1 VETSIKTYW
10 ITRTSIC
17 MMVGYF
23 WSNLKEGR
31 YSMNIS
37 YKQLIYVGVGFISGS
52 LISASISY
60 LYLHRKHLNDL
71 DECRTYWRGKCKE
84 LEKLVEEDNVQLKE
98 EVESE
103 EPEILSMNLQK
114 SGLEVTAQ
122 SLAAADKAK
131 EDFKREP
138 VDYTSFNDGE
148 KVVKPE
154 DVSSF
159 VSSSDTVGGDVIK
172 QMSNFVESRDEEE
185 DDEEYEDD
193 FTDISNVKEEG
204 VQLINQISYDS
215 SYIHYDKVAL
225 TWYTEDEI
233 LSDDQDQLVDDP
245 IRIIGEDA
253 YKLLK
258 DVDYL
263 HDIYVRNFDMG
274 TDYEIVRHNGSYKH
288 TVLGE

>member
-1 VETSIKTYW
+1 
-10 ITRTSIC
+10 
-17 MMVGYF
+17 
-23 WSNLKEGR
+23 
-31 YSMNIS
+31 MNIS

-98 EVESE
+98 EIESE
-103 EPEILSMNLQK
+103 EPEILSMNPQK

-185 DDEEYEDD
+185 DDEEYEDG
-193 FTDISNVKEEG
+193 FTDIPNVKEEG
-204 VQLINQISYDS
+204 IQLINQISYDS

-233 LSDDQDQLVDDP
+233 LSDDQDQLVNDP

>member
-1 VETSIKTYW
+1 
-10 ITRTSIC
+10 

-23 WSNLKEGR
+23 WSNLREGR

-103 EPEILSMNLQK
+103 EPEILSMNPQK

-193 FTDISNVKEEG
+193 FTDIPNVKEEG
-204 VQLINQISYDS
+204 VRLINQISYDS

>member
-1 VETSIKTYW
+1 
-10 ITRTSIC
+10 
-17 MMVGYF
+17 
-23 WSNLKEGR
+23 
-31 YSMNIS
+31 MNIS

-103 EPEILSMNLQK
+103 ELEILSMNPQK
-114 SGLEVTAQ
+114 SNLEVTAQ

-154 DVSSF
+154 DISSF

-193 FTDISNVKEEG
+193 FTDIPNVKEEG